1 MWSAANWP
9 TWTSGPTSRRASRH
23 SAPRRVRVARRR
35 RGCDHLMVLPLDLHE
50 RSVVDRFDR
59 AAWPPPGSRT
69 RLPTRSLIQSP
80 AGCSPVDTHSLA
92 VPLLSRFAP
101 RAGLVLVRQTFV
113 RRSHQARSCWLW
125 PSVRRKPR
133 NRDRS
138 HESHMVFRACLSRC
152 VLAGQ
157 MARRRCNSAR
167 AASVAA
173 TPAASS
179 WRTPPSRPRASSWF
193 SVGILEPRLPP
204 SRWSWRYHC
213 FRSFQHG
220 AGNVVVTND
229 ALHHR
234 EHLI

>member
-92 VPLLSRFAP
+92 VPLLSRFAA
-101 RAGLVLVRQTFV
+101 RAGFVTQRQRFV
-113 RRSHQARSCWLW
+113 HCCHGGWQRSSRRRFN
-125 PSVRRKPR
+125 RRLLIGLR
-133 NRDRS
+133 TSGAENLS
-138 HESHMVFRACLSRC
+138 SRC
-152 VLAGQ
+152 RLEPVPYGLNRNA
-157 MARRRCNSAR
+157 CDH
-167 AASVAA
+167 V
-173 TPAASS
+173 
-179 WRTPPSRPRASSWF
+179 RAS
-193 SVGILEPRLPP
+193 
-204 SRWSWRYHC
+204 
-213 FRSFQHG
+213 
-220 AGNVVVTND
+220 
-229 ALHHR
+229 
-234 EHLI
+234 